1 MSAGAQ
7 MSAGAMSMEVAA
19 AAPRRGS
26 PWPRILG
33 ANAAFGLLLGFSLSH
48 IGFGDF
54 GEVHRMFTFADLRL
68 VLTFGGAVALCA
80 AGFALVS
87 RRWQFIRRRVQT
99 GSVVGGVLF
108 GLGWALSGACPGIVL
123 VQLGEGRLYALLT
136 LGGIFAGTWLF
147 GVTQRRLGIGV
158 AERC

>member
-1 MSAGAQ
+1 MSAPAQ
-7 MSAGAMSMEVAA
+7 AMEMVS
-19 AAPRRGS
+19 AAPSRRS
-26 PWPRILG
+26 PWLRIYG
-33 ANAAFGLLLGFSLSH
+33 ANAVFGLLLGFSLSH

-68 VLTFGGAVALCA
+68 LLTFGGAVALCA
-80 AGFALVS
+80 AGFAVLS
-87 RRWQFIRRRVQT
+87 RRWQFVRRRAQAA
-99 GSVVGGVLF
+99 SVVGGALF

-136 LGGIFAGTWLF
+136 LSGILAGTWLS
-147 GVTQRRLGIGV
+147 GVVQRRWGFGI